1 MLIKTQDDIRTI
13 EAAARPSQDID
24 STYALI
30 QRSAQRT
37 PAARALSYFQRIE
50 DYASPVTW
58 NYHDWL
64 ADITRLA
71 NLLRRKG
78 VQRKDAVAF
87 VTNNYPETHL
97 TIWAAETAGIAFAV
111 NPLLDGQQIGEL
123 FGAARVRW
131 VVAADP
137 GSEPEIW
144 QRLETAL
151 AAKHTVRGVLAFDGQ
166 RHQSSRTAPFALPA
180 RLAGVPVCD
189 MGREAARERADALNF
204 ALPQAD
210 DIASYFCTGGTTGL
224 PKIAQ
229 HTHRNEI
236 AQADQLGTA
245 VGDAIFAPGRTT
257 LTALPL
263 FHVNAAIGTGLSA
276 FARGSHVLLAP
287 PAGYRAPGLIARFW
301 EVIETHRVSSFS
313 GVPTVYAGLLQA
325 PRQGRDLSCLS
336 AAICGAAP
344 MPVDLFRKFER
355 ETGLRILEG
364 YGLTEG
370 ACASSITPPD
380 APSYIG
386 SIGLRLPW
394 QAMRIMCLD
403 DDGHFLGLAQTDE
416 VGSVCISGPNVF
428 PGYLNPEHNRGVWF
442 ETDAPDGV
450 QRRWFNT
457 GDLGRQDGNGYF
469 WLTGRKKELIIR
481 GGHNIDPK
489 SIEEVM
495 AAHPAVALCA
505 AVGRPDAHAGEVPV
519 AYVQLRPGER
529 ASDEELLQFAT
540 QRIHERAAIP
550 RAVIAIAALPVTA
563 VGKIFKPALSIRE
576 IESVVRE
583 VAARTAVELDLLRVA
598 QDVKLGML
606 VRYRLRAATPQAATR
621 FSAALGQYTFRSE
634 AHAEI

>member
-1 MLIKTQDDIRTI
+1 MLIKTQADIAVV
-13 EAAARPSQDID
+13 ESGPRPNEDIQ

-30 QRSAQRT
+30 QRAAERT
-37 PAARALSYFQRIE
+37 PQAQALSFFLRTE
-50 DYASPVTW
+50 DYRTLVSW
-58 NYHDWL
+58 NYRDWL

-78 VQRKDAVAF
+78 VGRKHVVAF

-111 NPLLDGQQIGEL
+111 NPLLDGKQIGEL
-123 FGAARVRW
+123 FRAAKVRW

-137 GSEPEIW
+137 GAEPEIW
-144 QRLETAL
+144 QRLESAL
-151 AAKHTVRGVLAFDGQ
+151 AGKHGVCGVLAFDGQ
-166 RHQSSRTAPFALPA
+166 RHQPGRTTALVLPP
-180 RLAGVPVCD
+180 RLAGVPVYD
-189 MGREAARERADALNF
+189 MGREAARERSDALDF
-204 ALPQAD
+204 ALPKAE

-263 FHVNAAIGTGLSA
+263 FHVNAAVGTGLSA

-287 PAGYRAPGLIARFW
+287 PAGYRAPGLVARFW
-301 EVIETHRVSSFS
+301 EVIEAHRVSSFS
-313 GVPTVYAGLLQA
+313 GVPTVYAGLLQS
-325 PRQGRDLSCLS
+325 PRQGRDLSCLT

-344 MPVDLFRKFER
+344 MPVDLFHKFEA

-370 ACASSITPPD
+370 SCASSITPP
-380 APSYIG
+380 AAASCIG

-394 QAMRIMCLD
+394 QPMRVMCLD
-403 DDGHFLGLAQTDE
+403 DEGRFLRGAQTDE
-416 VGSVCISGPNVF
+416 VGSIYISGPNVF

-442 ETDAPDGV
+442 ETDVPDGV
-450 QRRWFNT
+450 RRRWFNT
-457 GDLGRQDGNGYF
+457 GDLGRQDAKGYF

-489 SIEEVM
+489 SIEEVLS
-495 AAHPAVALCA
+495 AHPAVALCA

-519 AYVQLRPGER
+519 AYVQLRPG
-529 ASDEELLQFAT
+529 ASASGDELMQFAT
-540 QRIHERAAIP
+540 ERINERAAIP
-550 RAVIAIAALPVTA
+550 KAVIPIPALPVTA
-563 VGKIFKPALSIRE
+563 VGKVFKPALSMRE

-583 VAARTAVELDLLRVA
+583 EAVNADVELAALTLE
-598 QDVKLGML
+598 QDPKLGML
-606 VRYRLRAATPQAATR
+606 ARYRLLAPLTEAASR
-621 FSAALGQYTFRSE
+621 FRAALGQYVFRSQE
-634 AHAEI
+634 ML